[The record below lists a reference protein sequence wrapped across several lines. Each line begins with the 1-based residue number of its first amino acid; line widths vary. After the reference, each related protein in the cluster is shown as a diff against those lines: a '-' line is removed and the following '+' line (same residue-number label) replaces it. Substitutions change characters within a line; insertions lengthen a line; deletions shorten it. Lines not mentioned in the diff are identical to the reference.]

1 MQAHNLF
8 DFFTEEISSGV
19 AYKNKLRKREIV
31 NHLDQQGE
39 ATISD
44 LSQMLNISPP
54 KTTSL
59 VNELMTDGL
68 LKDYGKIDSSMGRP
82 ASTYGLASDACFF
95 LGVDVKQY
103 YISLGLLDFTKTL
116 VTSEMRVPYQL
127 ENTSGSLDRLI
138 ALIRDFVHRIPVDQ
152 KNILSLCI
160 SLGGRINTN
169 NGDSHSFFHFSEEPL
184 SSIVQRQLSIRA
196 FLENDSRAMAYGE
209 FHKGIVSTEKNVLFL
224 NLDYGL
230 GSGLMIEGKVYYGK
244 SGYSGEIGHIPVFD
258 NEILCHCG
266 KKGCLE
272 TEASGRTLLRLFKE
286 RIKQGQTSAIVS
298 DPQKLDEIR
307 LTDIIEAARNDDM
320 LSIDLLAE
328 IGGKIGRGIAVLIN
342 IFNPEMVILGGTL
355 ANTGDYIYLP
365 VRSAINKYSLNL
377 VNSDTK
383 LCMSQLGEKAGIIGS
398 CLIARNKLL
407 TTTP

>member
-1 MQAHNLF
+1 MQEHNLF

-95 LGVDVKQY
+95 LGVDVIQY

-116 VTSEMRVPYQL
+116 VTSEMRVPYLL

-138 ALIRDFVHRIPVDQ
+138 ALIRDFIHRIPIDQ

-196 FLENDSRAMAYGE
+196 FLENDSRAMACGE

-244 SGYSGEIGHIPVFD
+244 SGFSGEIGHIPVFD

-272 TEASGRTLLRLFKE
+272 TEASGRALLRLFKQ
-286 RIKQGQTSAIVS
+286 RIKQGQTSAIVN

-365 VRSAINKYSLNL
+365 VRSAIN
-377 VNSDTK
+377 
-383 LCMSQLGEKAGIIGS
+383 
-398 CLIARNKLL
+398 
-407 TTTP
+407 